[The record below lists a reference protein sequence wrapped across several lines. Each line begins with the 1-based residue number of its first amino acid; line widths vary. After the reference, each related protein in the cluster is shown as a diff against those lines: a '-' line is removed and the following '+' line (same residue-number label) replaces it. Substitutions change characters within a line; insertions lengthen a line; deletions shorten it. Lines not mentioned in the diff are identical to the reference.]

1 VVTSSEFR
9 LAVECCRSCFRRPDA
24 ATLDKLAAAVDWP
37 RFVRLAR
44 FHRVQGLVW
53 HALGSSGQTLP
64 ADAAQHLSADAAT
77 IAAANLRSAVECR
90 DLFSTFD
97 EAGVPMLFVK
107 GVSLGA
113 LAYRNISWKS
123 AVDID
128 LLIATDML
136 PEAARLLRSRGYR
149 LSEPKLQS
157 RCGAGALEALHRVHK
172 ESTWIDPQRKLQ
184 IDLHTRLSDNAR
196 LIPAIGMNSTRCM
209 VQVTPD
215 IALPTLGLEELF
227 AYLCVHGASS
237 AWFRLKWITD
247 LAALL
252 DKFEPQRVEPL
263 YRRSRELGAG
273 RASAQALLLADA
285 LYGSLEDLSP
295 LQQELNRDAASR
307 WLVRAAFRQV
317 AGRAEPVE
325 PTARRFG
332 TWRIHLSQLPLMSG
346 WRFPVSELLR
356 QVRAALF

>member
-1 VVTSSEFR
+1 MVPSSEFQ

-24 ATLDKLAAAVDWP
+24 TTLETLSAAVDWP

-53 HALGSSGQTLP
+53 HALGSSGQTPP
-64 ADAAQHLSADAAT
+64 ADAAQHLSADAAA

-90 DLFSTFD
+90 DLLSTFD
-97 EAGVPMLFVK
+97 KAGVPVLFVK

-113 LAYRNISWKS
+113 LAYGNISWKS

-136 PEAARLLRSRGYR
+136 PEVARLLRSLGYR
-149 LSEPKLQS
+149 LSERKLQN
-157 RCGAGALEALHRVHK
+157 RPGARALEAWHRARK
-172 ESTWIDPQRKLQ
+172 ESTWIDPQRELQ

-196 LIPAIGMNSTRCM
+196 LVPSIGLNSTRCV

-215 IALPTLGLEELF
+215 IALPTLGIEELF

-252 DKFEPQRVEPL
+252 DKFEPHRVESL

-285 LYGSLEDLSP
+285 LYGSLKGLWP
-295 LQQELNRDAASR
+295 LQRELNRDLASR
-307 WLVRAAFRQV
+307 WLFHTAFRQV

-325 PTARRFG
+325 PTARKFG

-346 WRFPVSELLR
+346 WRFTVSELRR
-356 QVRAALF
+356 QVRTALF